1 MRQEILMCA
10 PDYFTL
16 DYVINPWMAGHE
28 GSLDI
33 ELARAQWTELRDA
46 LVEYADIVEMEPA
59 QNLPD
64 MVFTANAGVVYGI
77 KAITSHFMPMS
88 VDRKKHILK
97 SGFPKMALIFSVWTK
112 KLVSRG
118 QAIASDIEVAPRNV

>member
-1 MRQEILMCA
+1 
-10 PDYFTL
+10 
-16 DYVINPWMAGHE
+16 
-28 GSLDI
+28 
-33 ELARAQWTELRDA
+33 
-46 LVEYADIVEMEPA
+46 
-59 QNLPD
+59 
-64 MVFTANAGVVYGI
+64 
-77 KAITSHFMPMS
+77 MS